1 MGVGGG
7 KLLPLGP
14 DINVLILSNW
24 GLWTSGDTLLK
35 SDSQGPKSSMT
46 ILELGAFIRWPS
58 RSALYQFQRHKLLC
72 CCERLQSEVTF
83 VAVTSTSHVSIFTL
97 GS

>member
-1 MGVGGG
+1 MGGGGG

-14 DINVLILSNW
+14 DTRPDSLKLGSVDIWGHPLEVRLS
-24 GLWTSGDTLLK
+24 GTR
-35 SDSQGPKSSMT
+35 SSMM

-72 CCERLQSEVTF
+72 CCERLQSEVTV

>member
-1 MGVGGG
+1 M
-7 KLLPLGP
+7 
-14 DINVLILSNW
+14 
-24 GLWTSGDTLLK
+24 
-35 SDSQGPKSSMT
+35 

-72 CCERLQSEVTF
+72 CCERLQSEVTV